1 MSGWR
6 CWDEVEGDWVR
17 GEVRVG
23 VGVVGAH
30 EGAHHGKREEEGEE
44 GGRARGGVL
53 GVGVKRVV
61 VGLGLGLG
69 C

>member
-1 MSGWR
+1 MLIR
-6 CWDEVEGDWVR
+6 ALITVN
-17 GEVRVG
+17 
-23 VGVVGAH
+23 
-30 EGAHHGKREEEGEE
+30 EEEGEE

-53 GVGVKRVV
+53 GVRVKRVV